1 MDEIIYRVYVL
12 LNSNKCITDVWS
24 TGNHCLGDIRTEEQ
38 MMEQGYIKIDEGSD
52 GEIFGR
58 AQVNYLPMKYGKP
71 TYDEKMR
78 CNFSYV
84 DEVHELIEEEKEKF
98 FPPVEPQP
106 SELEK
111 LKVEVEVTAQAVQ
124 DLILMTMGGE

>member
-1 MDEIIYRVYVL
+1 MDEIIYRVYAL
-12 LNSNKCITDVWS
+12 LDQNKCITDIWS
-24 TGNHCLGDIRTEEQ
+24 TGNHCLGDTRTDEE
-38 MMEQGYIKIDEGSD
+38 MTELGYIKIDEGSD
-52 GEIFGR
+52 GEIYGY
-58 AQVNYLPMKYGKP
+58 AQVNYLPMKHGKP
-71 TYDEKMR
+71 TYDEKKR

-84 DEVHELIEEEKEKF
+84 DEVHELTEEEKEKF
-98 FPPVEPQP
+98 FPPIEPEP

>member
-1 MDEIIYRVYVL
+1 MEEIIYRVYVL
-12 LNSNKCITDVWS
+12 LDKNKCITDIWS
-24 TGNHCLGDIRTEEQ
+24 TGNQALGDTRTEEQ

-52 GEIFGR
+52 GEIYGR
-58 AQVNYLPMKYGKP
+58 AQVNYLLMKYGKP

-84 DEVHELIEEEKEKF
+84 DSVHELTEEEKEKF

>member
-1 MDEIIYRVYVL
+1 MEEIIYRVYVL
-12 LNSNKCITDVWS
+12 LDTNKCITDVWS
-24 TGNHCLGDIRTEEQ
+24 TGNQALGDKRTEEE
-38 MMEQGYIKIDEGSD
+38 MMELGYIKIDEGQD
-52 GEIFGR
+52 GAIYGH
-58 AQVNYLPMKYGKP
+58 AQPNYLMMKYGKP

-84 DEVHELIEEEKEKF
+84 DGVHELTEEEKEKF
-98 FPPVEPQP
+98 FPPIEPEP

>member
-1 MDEIIYRVYVL
+1 MDEIIYKVYAL
-12 LNSNKCITDVWS
+12 LDLNNCIIDVWS
-24 TGNHCLGDIRTEEQ
+24 TGNQAVGDIRTEQE
-38 MMEQGYIKIDEGSD
+38 MMELGYVKIDEGTD
-52 GEIFGR
+52 GEIYGR

-71 TYDEKMR
+71 TYNEKMR

-84 DEVHELIEEEKEKF
+84 DIIHVLTEEEKELF
-98 FPPVEPQP
+98 FPPIEPEP